1 MNNTESMLFI
11 GDNGMC
17 LCAKHCG
24 NSIRNTGRDISGQP
38 AQQITKEQAKKH
50 GLSCEVCA

>member
-1 MNNTESMLFI
+1 MNNSQPILYI

-24 NSIRNTGRDISGQP
+24 SSIRNTGKDISGQP

-50 GLSCEVCA
+50 GLSCEACE